1 MKKKIL
7 VADDSITIQRVIQ
20 ISFPEDEFEVICV
33 GNGKEALDK
42 IESFSPDLVLTDV
55 IMPETDGY
63 ALCKT
68 IKSSAD
74 LSHIPVLMLVGSFEP
89 FDEDKAE
96 ESRADGIITKP
107 FDRAMLVEKVKQTL
121 QPDLK
126 ESTQETAGKSSHPSF
141 ETKVVEESGT
151 EDFPIS
157 LDKDSVI
164 DLSKPSEAVQ
174 GERREE
180 LIDQTKEEKAEESE
194 GIPGETKAIRLN
206 DAEIEA
212 IARKLIDSLPKNLLG
227 DIIKASITAV
237 AEKIIKE
244 KIKELEEKA
253 SK

>member
-7 VADDSITIQRVIQ
+7 VADDSITIQKVIQ
-20 ISFPEDEFEVICV
+20 LSFPEDEFEVICV

-42 IESFSPDLVLTDV
+42 MESFSPDLVLADV

-68 IKSSAD
+68 IKGSAD

-89 FDEDKAE
+89 FDEEKAE
-96 ESRADGIITKP
+96 KSLVDGIITKP

-126 ESTQETAGKSSHPSF
+126 ESARSTAK
-141 ETKVVEESGT
+141 EAIEELGP

-157 LDKDSVI
+157 LDHDRVI
-164 DLSKPSEAVQ
+164 ELSSASEPAQEEKQQEPSETIRKQ
-174 GERREE
+174 ETEEPEE
-180 LIDQTKEEKAEESE
+180 LPDKA
-194 GIPGETKAIRLN
+194 KDIRLT
-206 DAEIEA
+206 DDEIEA
-212 IARKLIDSLPKNLLG
+212 VAKKLIKSMPKNLLG
-227 DIIKASITAV
+227 DIIKAYITEV

>member
-7 VADDSITIQRVIQ
+7 VADDSITIQKVIQ
-20 ISFPEDEFEVICV
+20 ISFPEDEFEVLCV

-42 IESFSPDLVLTDV
+42 IQSFSPDVVLADA

-74 LSHIPVLMLVGSFEP
+74 SSHIPVLMLVGSFEP
-89 FDEDKAE
+89 FDEDRAE
-96 ESRADGIITKP
+96 ESRVDGIITKP
-107 FDRAMLVEKVKQTL
+107 FDRAILIEKVKQTL

-126 ESTQETAGKSSHPSF
+126 D
-141 ETKVVEESGT
+141 SGP

-164 DLSKPSEAVQ
+164 DLSAPSRTGLEEGQ
-174 GERREE
+174 SSQIDRTSKKETGESKV
-180 LIDQTKEEKAEESE
+180 IAD
-194 GIPGETKAIRLN
+194 ETKVIRLN
-206 DAEIEA
+206 NAEIEA
-212 IARKLIDSLPKNLLG
+212 IAKKLIDSLPKNLLG
-227 DIIKASITAV
+227 DIIKASITEV

>member
-7 VADDSITIQRVIQ
+7 VADDSITIQKVIQ
-20 ISFPEDEFEVICV
+20 ISFPEDEFEILCV

-42 IESFSPDLVLTDV
+42 IQSFSPDLVLADA

-63 ALCKT
+63 ALCET
-68 IKSSAD
+68 IKNSAD
-74 LSHIPVLMLVGSFEP
+74 SSHIPVLMLVGSFEP
-89 FDEDKAE
+89 FDEDRAE
-96 ESRADGIITKP
+96 QSQVDGIITKP
-107 FDRAMLVEKVKQTL
+107 FDRAMLVDKVKQTL

-126 ESTQETAGKSSHPSF
+126 D
-141 ETKVVEESGT
+141 SGL

-164 DLSKPSEAVQ
+164 DLSAPS
-174 GERREE
+174 RMDLEE
-180 LIDQTKEEKAEESE
+180 GQDSQIDQTSKKETEGSKDIAEE
-194 GIPGETKAIRLN
+194 TKVIRLN

-212 IARKLIDSLPKNLLG
+212 IAKKLIDSLPKNLLG
-227 DIIKASITAV
+227 DIIKASITEV